1 MINIENLS
9 AYQRDFILSALEKV
23 QTNDNS
29 NTVYRVAPECLYT
42 RYGVSQEDIA
52 DFMTDMMDSK
62 IGIAEDKQFSFFRE
76 IGFENMMLYFRMEDE
91 AFTHKDEIHERLAEG
106 NSGEDFLE
114 ILQGYNESFGAD
126 YEDCW
131 ETTNYDGQS
140 CPLCPHCHECSGYED
155 RD

>member
-9 AYQRDFILSALEKV
+9 AYQQDFILSALEKV
-23 QTNDNS
+23 RANDNS

-52 DFMTDMMDSK
+52 DFMTEMMDSK
-62 IGIAEDKQFSFFRE
+62 IGITEDKQFSFFRE
-76 IGFENMMLYFRMEDE
+76 IGMTDE
-91 AFTHKDEIHERLAEG
+91 AFTYKDEIHEKLAEVNG
-106 NSGEDFLE
+106 EEDFLE
-114 ILQGYNESFGAD
+114 ILDGYYESFGAD

-131 ETTNYDGQS
+131 ETTNYDGQY
-140 CPLCPHCHECSGYED
+140 CPLCPHSSECSGYED

>member
-9 AYQRDFILSALEKV
+9 AYQQDFILSALEKV
-23 QTNDNS
+23 RANDNS

-42 RYGVSQEDIA
+42 RYGVSQEDIS
-52 DFMTDMMDSK
+52 DFMTEMMDSK

-76 IGFENMMLYFRMEDE
+76 IGFEDMMLYFIMTDE
-91 AFTHKDEIHERLAEG
+91 AFTYKDEIHEKLAEENG
-106 NSGEDFLE
+106 EEDFLE
-114 ILQGYNESFGAD
+114 ILDGYYESFGAD

-131 ETTNYDGQS
+131 ETTNYDGQY
-140 CPLCPHCHECSGYED
+140 CPLCPHSSECSGYED